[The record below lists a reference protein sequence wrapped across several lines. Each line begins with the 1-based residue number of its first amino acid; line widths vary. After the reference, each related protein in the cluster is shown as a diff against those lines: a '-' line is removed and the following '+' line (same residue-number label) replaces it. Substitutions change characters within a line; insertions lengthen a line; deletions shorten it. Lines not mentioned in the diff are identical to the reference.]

1 MYVRSVFFKAIALC
15 AVLFLSSCQSQEE
28 KVISRINDLAEQIE
42 KNASNWD
49 EQDWVDAMNE
59 YTQICQ
65 DAQKC
70 NFSNEQLVEVGN
82 ASGKIAVA
90 VGKNSANVLAKGM
103 DAFSNELAKGMD
115 AYSNVLAKGMKS
127 TLGEMS
133 DEEDLDDEEDTD
145 AEEDMDPE
153 EDLDA
158 EEDTDAEED
167 MDDEDSDDE
176 IEDNG
181 HIKVY
186 SNCYDGYLN
195 IRAEPT
201 SKSKILG
208 TLPNGPKGAELLGV
222 EGKWSKVRVNGV
234 VGYIWSADVKST
246 PTDPVYISASDV
258 VGTWYA
264 CDGAKWGE
272 YSIKSNGKYSLLIYD
287 TESDYGT
294 WYLSHDKI
302 VLKSSQFDGTTACP
316 VKGGIIK
323 IDGRNYRK

>member
-1 MYVRSVFFKAIALC
+1 M
-15 AVLFLSSCQSQEE
+15 
-28 KVISRINDLAEQIE
+28 
-42 KNASNWD
+42 
-49 EQDWVDAMNE
+49 
-59 YTQICQ
+59 
-65 DAQKC
+65 
-70 NFSNEQLVEVGN
+70 
-82 ASGKIAVA
+82 
-90 VGKNSANVLAKGM
+90 
-103 DAFSNELAKGMD
+103 
-115 AYSNVLAKGMKS
+115 
-127 TLGEMS
+127 
-133 DEEDLDDEEDTD
+133 DDEDSDDEDS
-145 AEEDMDPE
+145 
-153 EDLDA
+153 
-158 EEDTDAEED
+158 
-167 MDDEDSDDE
+167 DDEDSDDE

-264 CDGAKWGE
+264 CDGAQWGE
-272 YSIKSNGKYSLLIYD
+272 YRIKSNGKYSLFVYN
-287 TESDYGT
+287 TESDDGT

-316 VKGGIIK
+316 VKGGVIK

>member
-1 MYVRSVFFKAIALC
+1 
-15 AVLFLSSCQSQEE
+15 
-28 KVISRINDLAEQIE
+28 
-42 KNASNWD
+42 
-49 EQDWVDAMNE
+49 MNE

-70 NFSNEQLVEVGN
+70 KFSNEQLVEVGN
-82 ASGKIAVA
+82 ASRKIAVA
-90 VGKNSANVLAKGM
+90 VGKNGANVLAKGM
-103 DAFSNELAKGMD
+103 EAFSNELAKGMD
-115 AYSNVLAKGMKS
+115 AYSNVLAKGMES
-127 TLGEMS
+127 MLGEMS
-133 DEEDLDDEEDTD
+133 DEEDLD
-145 AEEDMDPE
+145 AEEDMDAE

-158 EEDTDAEED
+158 
-167 MDDEDSDDE
+167 EDSDDE

-181 HIKVY
+181 QLKVY

-234 VGYIWSADVKST
+234 VGYIWSADVQST

-264 CDGAKWGE
+264 CDGAEWGE
-272 YSIKSNGKYSLLIYD
+272 YSIKSNGKYSLLVYN

-302 VLKSSQFDGTTACP
+302 VLKSSQFDETTACS
-316 VKGGIIK
+316 VKGGVIK
-323 IDGRNYRK
+323 IDGRKYRK